1 MEDTEDI
8 AKRYMAGRGTDPW
21 ILKPLKTE
29 TRAERATRQYWEAR
43 KAADKV
49 FDVGG
54 GMESQIS
61 WEARQKVETA
71 EHEMNEANKAEEA
84 SAPKA

>member
-21 ILKPLKTE
+21 VLKPLKTE

-43 KAADKV
+43 PAASKV
-49 FDVGG
+49 FYVSGG
-54 GMESQIS
+54 AESQRS
-61 WEARQKVETA
+61 WEARQKVAEA